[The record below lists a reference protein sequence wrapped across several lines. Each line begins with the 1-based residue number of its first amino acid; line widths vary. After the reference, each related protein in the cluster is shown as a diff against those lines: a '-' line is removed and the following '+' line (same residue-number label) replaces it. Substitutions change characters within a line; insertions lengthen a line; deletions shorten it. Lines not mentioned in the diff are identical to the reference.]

1 MLLYFMLGCGD
12 QPSTE
17 NAPVEAPKEDVVQ
30 KSAQQET
37 TEKTTSNKE
46 TPKKDTWRKKDEN
59 SDPQYM
65 SNRYKEQANNLVQA
79 LEGDKPAYEILKM
92 SEELTRTGLSFIP
105 RIIINNPECK
115 EYLEAVRKVAPQLKD
130 LPIEEIESGYHADG
144 KLPKTPSPKCY
155 HGKDLIVHPATVS
168 ALAKAGLSTPESRQ
182 KAKNEIVEVLSHLS
196 AVDIK

>member
-46 TPKKDTWRKKDEN
+46 APKKDTWRKKDEN

-144 KLPKTPSPKCY
+144 KLPQIPSPKCY

-168 ALAKAGLSTPESRQ
+168 ALAKEGLSTPESRQ